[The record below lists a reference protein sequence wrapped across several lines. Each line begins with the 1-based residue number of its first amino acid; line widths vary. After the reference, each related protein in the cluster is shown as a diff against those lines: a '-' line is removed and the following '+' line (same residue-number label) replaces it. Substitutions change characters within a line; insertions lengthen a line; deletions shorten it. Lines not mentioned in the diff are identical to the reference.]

1 MAESGLHKPLS
12 QKEVLSCPYFGHCL
26 WPAAKRLPERWN
38 SCGRKTSNFAGWRGV
53 QQDLH
58 RHFLHRMIF
67 SIQCLGGSDSE
78 LGVFICSYIFPIQW
92 RAVRTY
98 LEFPNHLIVHDI
110 PLYQYMIYSHLFNLI
125 YITVL
130 DYSPGKWRPGL
141 GAVRRLCRVRLDQTS
156 KCKIGTMALRH
167 P

>member
-26 WPAAKRLPERWN
+26 WPAAKRLPERWKFMWKKNVKFCRVKRSPARSSSSFSSSDDIFYPVLRREWFGARGIHMFLYIPYSMESRSDLLRVSQPSN
-38 SCGRKTSNFAGWRGV
+38 SSWYTIVSIY
-53 QQDLH
+53 D
-58 RHFLHRMIF
+58 IF
-67 SIQCLGGSDSE
+67 
-78 LGVFICSYIFPIQW
+78 
-92 RAVRTY
+92 T
-98 LEFPNHLIVHDI
+98 
-110 PLYQYMIYSHLFNLI
+110 LI